1 MFGYPSPTPSI
12 SANGATNGIVWAMQE
27 SNYKNNTGQAVL
39 YAYDATN
46 LVNLL
51 YSSSQN
57 AVRDS
62 AGLSVKFAVPT
73 IANGKVYVPGRNAV
87 TVFGLL
93 CEEISIEFAGSARG
107 VARGPHTRRI

>member
-1 MFGYPSPTPSI
+1 MLSTTSTSQTSVVFDYPSPTPSI
-12 SANGATNGIVWAMQE
+12 SANGATNGIVWATQE
-27 SNYKNNTGQAVL
+27 SNYQNNTGQAVL

-46 LVNLL
+46 LGNLL

-57 AVRDS
+57 VARDA

-73 IANGKVYVPGRNAV
+73 VANGKVFLPGRNAV

-93 CEEISIEFAGSARG
+93 
-107 VARGPHTRRI
+107 P